1 MSGGAWKLTRPLV
14 LLGEY
19 LVDDPL
25 LPCKL
30 VHLLVGLWH
39 ALESDPS
46 GISELLLPWMRRSIR
61 GAGHLP
67 IWSCIVPRPR
77 GGGRG
82 TDGVDT

>member
-1 MSGGAWKLTRPLV
+1 MGWGAGSLTRMLV

-19 LVDDPL
+19 LVDDPP

-39 ALESDPS
+39 ALDSYPS
-46 GISELLLPWMRRSIR
+46 GVSVLLLPWVRRSIR

-67 IWSCIVPRPR
+67 IWNCIVPRSR

-82 TDGVDT
+82 TAGGDT